1 VRLTTPPG
9 APAALPPQGGA
20 AGGPAEPGPRRP
32 LDGVVARIEA
42 LIDLAGVATLY
53 LTLAMIGLVAL
64 NVLLRYTFSF
74 GSVWSQ
80 ELEWH
85 LLAAVILL
93 GMSHAI
99 QRGDNVRVD
108 VFYADFSPRR
118 KFIVNIASDVLLL
131 LIALLF
137 IKLSLAYVGQAYAI
151 NETSADPG
159 GIPFRWAVKGLIPL
173 GFGLLALQT
182 VGALL
187 RQVILEKQRLEAA
200 RV

>member
-1 VRLTTPPG
+1 MTTAATAAVR
-9 APAALPPQGGA
+9 
-20 AGGPAEPGPRRP
+20 
-32 LDGVVARIEA
+32 RIEA
-42 LIDLAGVATLY
+42 LIDAVGRATLY
-53 LTLAMIGLVAL
+53 LCLAMIGLVAL
-64 NVLLRYTFSF
+64 NVLLRYSLSF

-108 VFYADFSPRR
+108 VFYADFSPRA
-118 KFIVNIASDVLLL
+118 KFIVNLVSDLLL
-131 LIALLF
+131 LAISLLF
-137 IKLSLAYVGQAYAI
+137 IKLSLAYVGQAWAI

-159 GIPFRWAVKGLIPL
+159 GIPFRWAVKGLIPF

-182 VGALL
+182 VGGLL
-187 RQVILEKQRLEAA
+187 RSVLVEQQRLEAA
-200 RV
+200 RA

>member
-1 VRLTTPPG
+1 MNTAAAAAVR
-9 APAALPPQGGA
+9 
-20 AGGPAEPGPRRP
+20 
-32 LDGVVARIEA
+32 RIEG
-42 LIDLAGVATLY
+42 LIDAVGRATLY
-53 LTLAMIGLVAL
+53 LCLAMIGLVAL
-64 NVLLRYTFSF
+64 NVLLRYSLSV

-93 GMSHAI
+93 GMGYAI

-108 VFYADFSPRR
+108 VFYADFSPRA
-118 KFIVNIASDVLLL
+118 KFIVNLVSDVLLL
-131 LIALLF
+131 AIALFF
-137 IKLSLAYVGQAYAI
+137 IKLSLAYVGQAWAI

-182 VGALL
+182 VGGLL
-187 RQVILEKQRLEAA
+187 RSVLVEQQRLEAA